1 MSMKIK
7 QTYKTAAILASFLV
21 IWMVSGSMIEEE
33 SFEKN
38 SSTLD
43 TLSSVTIVNS
53 KATNKSKILKSSGFT
68 EADKFVQVRAEVSG
82 RLIARPAKQGDYIE
96 EGDLICQLYIAGR
109 EAYPKIVA
117 PFSGYLETLRV
128 EEGDFLNTGS
138 VCAALIDPD
147 PMLVVADIAEKDIAQ
162 VQLGSKASAKLISG
176 RYISG
181 EVTFIASSA
190 DKNTRTFRV
199 EISVDN
205 KDRTIRDGVSAEIYI
220 KGKEEAAHIISPAI
234 LSLNDQGKLGV
245 RTVTADNRVEF
256 KEINILEDTNSGMWV
271 SGLGEEARIIT
282 LGQEYV
288 FQGQTVNVKETF
300 SPDA

>member
-1 MSMKIK
+1 MKIK
-7 QTYKTAAILASFLV
+7 QTYKTASILASFLV
-21 IWMVSGSMIEEE
+21 IWMVSGSMVEEE
-33 SFEKN
+33 NFEKN
-38 SSTLD
+38 NSALD

-82 RLIARPAKQGDYIE
+82 RLIARPAQQGDYVE

-128 EEGDFLNTGS
+128 EEGDFLNTGA

-147 PMLVVADIAEKDIAQ
+147 PMLIVADIAEKDIAQ
-162 VQLGSKASAKLISG
+162 VQLGSEARAKLISG

-205 KDRTIRDGVSAEIYI
+205 EDRTIRDGVSAEIYI
-220 KGKEEAAHIISPAI
+220 KGKEEAAHKISPAI

>member
-1 MSMKIK
+1 MKIK
-7 QTYKTAAILASFLV
+7 QTYKTAAILASFLA
-21 IWMVSGSMIEEE
+21 IWMVSGSMIEEQN
-33 SFEKN
+33 FEKN
-38 SSTLD
+38 TSKLD
-43 TLSSVTIVNS
+43 TLSSVTIDNS

-82 RLIARPAKQGDYIE
+82 RLIARPAQQGDYVE

-128 EEGDFLNTGS
+128 EEGDFLNTGA

-147 PMLVVADIAEKDIAQ
+147 PMLLVADIAEKDIAQ
-162 VQLGSKASAKLISG
+162 VELGSEASAKLISG

-220 KGKEEAAHIISPAI
+220 KGKQEAAHKISPAI

>member
-1 MSMKIK
+1 MKIK
-7 QTYKTAAILASFLV
+7 QTYKTAAILASFLA
-21 IWMVSGSMIEEE
+21 IWMVSGNMIEEE
-33 SFEKN
+33 NFEKN
-38 SSTLD
+38 TSKLD

-82 RLIARPAKQGDYIE
+82 RLIARPAQQGDYVE

-128 EEGDFLNTGS
+128 EEGDFLNTGA

-147 PMLVVADIAEKDIAQ
+147 PMLIVADIAEKDIAQ
-162 VQLGSKASAKLISG
+162 VELGSEASAKLISG

-220 KGKEEAAHIISPAI
+220 KGKQEAAHKISPAI

>member
-1 MSMKIK
+1 MKIK
-7 QTYKTAAILASFLV
+7 QTYKTASILASFLV
-21 IWMVSGSMIEEE
+21 IWMVSGSMVKEEN
-33 SFEKN
+33 FEKN
-38 SSTLD
+38 NSALD

-82 RLIARPAKQGDYIE
+82 RLIARPAQQGDYVE

-128 EEGDFLNTGS
+128 EEGDFLNTGA

-147 PMLVVADIAEKDIAQ
+147 PMLIVADIAEKDIAQ
-162 VQLGSKASAKLISG
+162 VQLGSEAKAKLISG

-220 KGKEEAAHIISPAI
+220 KGKEEAAHKISPAI

>member
-1 MSMKIK
+1 MKIK
-7 QTYKTAAILASFLV
+7 QTYKTAAILASFLA
-21 IWMVSGSMIEEE
+21 IWMISGSMIEEE
-33 SFEKN
+33 NFEKN
-38 SSTLD
+38 TSKLD

-82 RLIARPAKQGDYIE
+82 RLIARPAQQGDYVE

-128 EEGDFLNTGS
+128 EEGDFLNTGA

-147 PMLVVADIAEKDIAQ
+147 PMLIVADIAEKDIAQ
-162 VQLGSKASAKLISG
+162 VELGSEASAKLISG

-220 KGKEEAAHIISPAI
+220 KGKQEAAHKISPAI

-245 RTVTADNRVEF
+245 RTVTTDNRVEF

-300 SPDA
+300 TPDA

>member
-1 MSMKIK
+1 MKIK
-7 QTYKTAAILASFLV
+7 QTYKTASILASFLV
-21 IWMVSGSMIEEE
+21 IWMVSGSMVEEE
-33 SFEKN
+33 NFEKN
-38 SSTLD
+38 NSALD

-82 RLIARPAKQGDYIE
+82 RLIARPAQQGDYVE

-128 EEGDFLNTGS
+128 EEGDFLNTGA

-147 PMLVVADIAEKDIAQ
+147 PMLIVADIAEKDIAQ
-162 VQLGSKASAKLISG
+162 VQLGSEARAKLISG

-205 KDRTIRDGVSAEIYI
+205 EDRTIRDGVSAEIYI
-220 KGKEEAAHIISPAI
+220 KGKEDAAHKISPAI

>member
-1 MSMKIK
+1 MKIK

-33 SFEKN
+33 NFEKN
-38 SSTLD
+38 TSKLD

-82 RLIARPAKQGDYIE
+82 RLIARPAQQGDYVE

-128 EEGDFLNTGS
+128 EEGDFLNTGA

-147 PMLVVADIAEKDIAQ
+147 PMLIVADIAEKDIAQ
-162 VQLGSKASAKLISG
+162 VELGSEASAKLISG

-220 KGKEEAAHIISPAI
+220 KGKQEAAHKISPAI

-245 RTVTADNRVEF
+245 RTVTTDNRVEF

>member
-1 MSMKIK
+1 MKIK
-7 QTYKTAAILASFLV
+7 QTYKTAAILASFLA

-33 SFEKN
+33 NFEKN
-38 SSTLD
+38 TSKLD

-53 KATNKSKILKSSGFT
+53 KAVNKSKILKSSGFT

-82 RLIARPAKQGDYIE
+82 RLIARPAQQGDYVE

-128 EEGDFLNTGS
+128 EEGDFLNTGA

-147 PMLVVADIAEKDIAQ
+147 PMLIVADIAEKDIAQ
-162 VQLGSKASAKLISG
+162 VELGSEASAKLISG

-220 KGKEEAAHIISPAI
+220 KGKQEAAHKISPAI

-245 RTVTADNRVEF
+245 RTVTTDNRVEF
-256 KEINILEDTNSGMWV
+256 KEINILEDTNSGMWI

>member
-1 MSMKIK
+1 MKIK

-21 IWMVSGSMIEEE
+21 IWMISGSMIEEE
-33 SFEKN
+33 NFEKN
-38 SSTLD
+38 TSTLD

-82 RLIARPAKQGDYIE
+82 RLIARPAQQGDYIE

-220 KGKEEAAHIISPAI
+220 KGKEEPAHKISPAI

-245 RTVTADNRVEF
+245 RTVTSDNRVEF

-271 SGLGEEARIIT
+271 SGLGEDARIIT

>member
-1 MSMKIK
+1 MKIK
-7 QTYKTAAILASFLV
+7 QTYKTAAILASFLA

-33 SFEKN
+33 NFEKN
-38 SSTLD
+38 TSKLD

-53 KATNKSKILKSSGFT
+53 KAINKSKILKSSGFT

-82 RLIARPAKQGDYIE
+82 RLIARPAQQGDYVE

-128 EEGDFLNTGS
+128 EEGDFLNTGA

-147 PMLVVADIAEKDIAQ
+147 PMLIVADIAEKDIAQ
-162 VQLGSKASAKLISG
+162 VELGSEASAKLISG

-220 KGKEEAAHIISPAI
+220 KGKQEAAHKISPAI

-271 SGLGEEARIIT
+271 SGLGEDARIIT

-300 SPDA
+300 TPDA

>member
-1 MSMKIK
+1 MKIK

-38 SSTLD
+38 SSKLD

-53 KATNKSKILKSSGFT
+53 KAINKSKILKSSGFT

-82 RLIARPAKQGDYIE
+82 RLIARPAQQGDYIE

-220 KGKEEAAHIISPAI
+220 KGKEEPAHKISPAI

-245 RTVTADNRVEF
+245 RTVTSDNRVEF

-271 SGLGEEARIIT
+271 SGLGEDARIIT

>member
-1 MSMKIK
+1 MKIK
-7 QTYKTAAILASFLV
+7 QTYKTAAILASFLAN
-21 IWMVSGSMIEEE
+21 WLVSASMIEEE
-33 SFEKN
+33 NFEKN
-38 SSTLD
+38 TSKLD

-53 KATNKSKILKSSGFT
+53 KAINKSKILKSSGFT

-82 RLIARPAKQGDYIE
+82 RLIARPAQQGDYVE

-128 EEGDFLNTGS
+128 EEGDFLNTGA

-147 PMLVVADIAEKDIAQ
+147 PMLIVADIAEKDIAQ
-162 VQLGSKASAKLISG
+162 VELGSEASAKLISG

-220 KGKEEAAHIISPAI
+220 KGKQEAAHKISPAI

-245 RTVTADNRVEF
+245 RTVTSDNRVEF

>member
-1 MSMKIK
+1 MKIK

-21 IWMVSGSMIEEE
+21 IWMVSGSMVEEE
-33 SFEKN
+33 NFEKN
-38 SSTLD
+38 SSKLD

-53 KATNKSKILKSSGFT
+53 KAINKSKILKSSGFT

-82 RLIARPAKQGDYIE
+82 RLIARPVQQGDYVE

-128 EEGDFLNTGS
+128 EEGDFLNTGA

-147 PMLVVADIAEKDIAQ
+147 PMLIVADIAEKDIAQ
-162 VQLGSKASAKLISG
+162 VELGSEASAKLISG

-220 KGKEEAAHIISPAI
+220 KGKEEAAHKISPAI

>member
-1 MSMKIK
+1 MKIK
-7 QTYKTAAILASFLV
+7 QTYKTASILASFLV
-21 IWMVSGSMIEEE
+21 IWMVSGSLVEEE
-33 SFEKN
+33 NFEKKD
-38 SSTLD
+38 SSLD
-43 TLSSVTIVNS
+43 TLSSVTILNS
-53 KATNKSKILKSSGFT
+53 QAKNKSKILKSSGFT

-82 RLIARPAKQGDYIE
+82 RLIARPAQQGDYVE

-128 EEGDFLNTGS
+128 EEGDFLNTGA

-147 PMLVVADIAEKDIAQ
+147 PMLLVADIAEKDIAQ
-162 VQLGSKASAKLISG
+162 VQLGSEATAKLISG
-176 RYISG
+176 RLITG

-205 KDRTIRDGVSAEIYI
+205 KDRSIRDGVSAEIYI
-220 KGKEEAAHIISPAI
+220 KGKEEPAHKISPAI

>member
-1 MSMKIK
+1 MKIK

-21 IWMVSGSMIEEE
+21 IWMVSGSLVQEENFKK
-33 SFEKN
+33 SK
-38 SSTLD
+38 SSLD
-43 TLSSVTIVNS
+43 TLSSVTILNS
-53 KATNKSKILKSSGFT
+53 TATNKSQVLKSSGFT

-82 RLIARPAKQGDYIE
+82 RLISTPVKQGDYVK

-117 PFSGYLETLRV
+117 PFSGYLESLKV
-128 EEGDFLNTGS
+128 DEGDFLNTGA
-138 VCAALIDPD
+138 VCAALIDPN
-147 PMLVVADIAEKDIAQ
+147 PMLLVADIAEKEISQ
-162 VQLGSKASAKLISG
+162 IELGSDATAKLISG
-176 RYISG
+176 RLIEG
-181 EVTFIASSA
+181 VVTFIASSA

-220 KGKEEAAHIISPAI
+220 KGKKEPAHKISPAI

-245 RTVTADNRVEF
+245 RTVTPENKVEF
-256 KEINILEDTNSGMWV
+256 KEIKILEDTKNGMWV
-271 SGLGEEARIIT
+271 SGLDSNARIIT

-288 FQGQTVNVKETF
+288 IQGQTVNVKETF

>member
-1 MSMKIK
+1 MKIK
-7 QTYKTAAILASFLV
+7 QTYKTAAILASFLA

-33 SFEKN
+33 NFEKN
-38 SSTLD
+38 TSKLD

-53 KATNKSKILKSSGFT
+53 KAINKSKILKSSGFT

-82 RLIARPAKQGDYIE
+82 RLIARPAQQGDYVE

-128 EEGDFLNTGS
+128 EEGDFLNTGA

-147 PMLVVADIAEKDIAQ
+147 PMLIVADIAEKDIAQ
-162 VQLGSKASAKLISG
+162 VELGSEASAKLISG

>member
-1 MSMKIK
+1 MKIK
-7 QTYKTAAILASFLV
+7 QTYKTAAILASFLA
-21 IWMVSGSMIEEE
+21 IWMVSGSMIEEQN
-33 SFEKN
+33 FEKN
-38 SSTLD
+38 TSKLD

-82 RLIARPAKQGDYIE
+82 RLIARPAQQGDYVE

-128 EEGDFLNTGS
+128 EEGDFLNTGA

-147 PMLVVADIAEKDIAQ
+147 PMLIVADIAEKDIAQ
-162 VQLGSKASAKLISG
+162 VELGSEASAKLISG

-220 KGKEEAAHIISPAI
+220 KGKQEAAHKISPAI

-245 RTVTADNRVEF
+245 RTVTSDNRVEF

>member
-1 MSMKIK
+1 MKIK
-7 QTYKTAAILASFLV
+7 QTYKTAAILASFLA
-21 IWMVSGSMIEEE
+21 IWMVSGSMIEEQN
-33 SFEKN
+33 FEKN
-38 SSTLD
+38 TSQLD

-82 RLIARPAKQGDYIE
+82 RLIARPAQQGDYVE

-128 EEGDFLNTGS
+128 EEGDFLNTGA

-147 PMLVVADIAEKDIAQ
+147 PMLIVADIAEKDIAQ
-162 VQLGSKASAKLISG
+162 VELGSEASAKLISG

-220 KGKEEAAHIISPAI
+220 KGKQEAAHKISPAI

>member
-1 MSMKIK
+1 MKIK

-82 RLIARPAKQGDYIE
+82 RLIARPAQQGDYIE

-220 KGKEEAAHIISPAI
+220 KGKEEPAHKISPAI

-245 RTVTADNRVEF
+245 RTVTSDNRVEF

-271 SGLGEEARIIT
+271 SGLDEDARIIT

>member
-1 MSMKIK
+1 MKIK
-7 QTYKTAAILASFLV
+7 QTYKTATILVSFLV

-33 SFEKN
+33 NFEKN
-38 SSTLD
+38 SSKLD

-82 RLIARPAKQGDYIE
+82 RLIARPAQQGDYVE

-128 EEGDFLNTGS
+128 EEGDFLNTGA

-147 PMLVVADIAEKDIAQ
+147 PMLIVADIAEKDIAQ
-162 VQLGSKASAKLISG
+162 VELGSEASAKLISG

-220 KGKEEAAHIISPAI
+220 KGKQEAAHKISPAI

-245 RTVTADNRVEF
+245 RTVTSDNRVEF

>member
-1 MSMKIK
+1 MKIK
-7 QTYKTAAILASFLV
+7 QTYKTAAILASFLA

-33 SFEKN
+33 NFEKN
-38 SSTLD
+38 TSKLD

-82 RLIARPAKQGDYIE
+82 RLIARPAQQGDYVE

-128 EEGDFLNTGS
+128 EEGDFLNTGA

-147 PMLVVADIAEKDIAQ
+147 PMLIVADIAEKDIAQ
-162 VQLGSKASAKLISG
+162 VELGSEASAKLISG

-220 KGKEEAAHIISPAI
+220 KGKQEAAHKISPAI

-245 RTVTADNRVEF
+245 RSVTTDNRVEF

>member
-1 MSMKIK
+1 MKIK
-7 QTYKTAAILASFLV
+7 QTYKTASILASFLV
-21 IWMVSGSMIEEE
+21 IWMVSGSLVEEE
-33 SFEKN
+33 NFEKKD
-38 SSTLD
+38 SSLD
-43 TLSSVTIVNS
+43 TLSSVTIINS
-53 KATNKSKILKSSGFT
+53 QAKNKSKILKSSGFT

-82 RLIARPAKQGDYIE
+82 RLIARPAQQGDYVE

-128 EEGDFLNTGS
+128 EEGDFLNTGA

-147 PMLVVADIAEKDIAQ
+147 PMLLVADIAEKDIAQ
-162 VQLGSKASAKLISG
+162 VQLGSEATAKLISG
-176 RYISG
+176 RLITG

-205 KDRTIRDGVSAEIYI
+205 KDRTIRDGVSAEIFI
-220 KGKEEAAHIISPAI
+220 KGKEEPAHKISPAI

>member
-1 MSMKIK
+1 MKIK
-7 QTYKTAAILASFLV
+7 QTYKTASILASFLV
-21 IWMVSGSMIEEE
+21 IWMVSGSLVEEE
-33 SFEKN
+33 NFEKN
-38 SSTLD
+38 NSALD

-53 KATNKSKILKSSGFT
+53 KAINKSKILKSSGFT

-82 RLIARPAKQGDYIE
+82 RLIARPAQQGDYVE

-128 EEGDFLNTGS
+128 EEGDFLNTGA

-147 PMLVVADIAEKDIAQ
+147 PMLIVADIAEKDIAQ
-162 VQLGSKASAKLISG
+162 VQLGSEARAKLISG

-205 KDRTIRDGVSAEIYI
+205 KDRTIRDGVSAEVYI
-220 KGKEEAAHIISPAI
+220 KGKEEAAHKISPAI

>member
-1 MSMKIK
+1 MKIK
-7 QTYKTAAILASFLV
+7 QTYKTAAILASFLA
-21 IWMVSGSMIEEE
+21 IWMVSGSMIEEQN
-33 SFEKN
+33 FEKN
-38 SSTLD
+38 TSKLD

-82 RLIARPAKQGDYIE
+82 RLIARPAQQGDYVE

-128 EEGDFLNTGS
+128 EEGDFLNTGA

-147 PMLVVADIAEKDIAQ
+147 PMLIVADIAEKDIAQ
-162 VQLGSKASAKLISG
+162 VELGSEASAKLISG

-220 KGKEEAAHIISPAI
+220 KGKQEAAHKISPAI

-245 RTVTADNRVEF
+245 RTVTTDNRVEF

-300 SPDA
+300 TPDA

>member
-1 MSMKIK
+1 MAAYKSKIN
-7 QTYKTAAILASFLV
+7 
-21 IWMVSGSMIEEE
+21 IEEE
-33 SFEKN
+33 NFEKN
-38 SSTLD
+38 TSKLD

-68 EADKFVQVRAEVSG
+68 EADKFVQVRAEVNC
-82 RLIARPAKQGDYIE
+82 RLIARPAQKGDYVE

-128 EEGDFLNTGS
+128 EEGDFLNTGA

-147 PMLVVADIAEKDIAQ
+147 PMLIVADIAEKDIAQ
-162 VQLGSKASAKLISG
+162 VELGSEASAKLISG

-220 KGKEEAAHIISPAI
+220 KGKQEAAHKISPAI

>member
-1 MSMKIK
+1 MKIK
-7 QTYKTAAILASFLV
+7 QTYKTASILASFLV
-21 IWMVSGSMIEEE
+21 IWMVSGSLVEEE
-33 SFEKN
+33 NFEKKD
-38 SSTLD
+38 SSLD
-43 TLSSVTIVNS
+43 TLSSVTIINS
-53 KATNKSKILKSSGFT
+53 QAKNKSKILKSSGFT

-82 RLIARPAKQGDYIE
+82 RLIARPAQQGDYVE

-128 EEGDFLNTGS
+128 EEGDFLNTGA

-147 PMLVVADIAEKDIAQ
+147 PMLLVADIAEKDIAQ
-162 VQLGSKASAKLISG
+162 VQLGSEATAKLISG
-176 RYISG
+176 RLITG

-205 KDRTIRDGVSAEIYI
+205 KDRSIRDGVSAEIYI
-220 KGKEEAAHIISPAI
+220 RGKEEPAHKISPAI

>member
-1 MSMKIK
+1 MKIK
-7 QTYKTAAILASFLV
+7 QTYKTAVILASFLA

-33 SFEKN
+33 NFEKN
-38 SSTLD
+38 TSKLD

-82 RLIARPAKQGDYIE
+82 RLIARPAQQGDYVE

-128 EEGDFLNTGS
+128 EEGDFLNTGA

-147 PMLVVADIAEKDIAQ
+147 PMLLVADIAEKDIAQ
-162 VQLGSKASAKLISG
+162 VELGSEASAKLISG

-220 KGKEEAAHIISPAI
+220 KGKQEAAHKISPAI

>member
-1 MSMKIK
+1 MKIK

>member
-1 MSMKIK
+1 MKIK
-7 QTYKTAAILASFLV
+7 QTYKTATILASFLV

-38 SSTLD
+38 ISTLD

-82 RLIARPAKQGDYIE
+82 RLIARPAQQGDYIE

-220 KGKEEAAHIISPAI
+220 KGKEEPAHKISPAI

-245 RTVTADNRVEF
+245 RTVTSDNRVEF

-271 SGLGEEARIIT
+271 SGLGEDARIIT

>member
-1 MSMKIK
+1 MKIK

-33 SFEKN
+33 NFEKN

-53 KATNKSKILKSSGFT
+53 RATNKSKILKSSGFT

-82 RLIARPAKQGDYIE
+82 RLIARPAQQGDYIE

-138 VCAALIDPD
+138 VGAALIDPD

-220 KGKEEAAHIISPAI
+220 KGKEEPAHKISPAI

-245 RTVTADNRVEF
+245 RTVTSDNRVEF